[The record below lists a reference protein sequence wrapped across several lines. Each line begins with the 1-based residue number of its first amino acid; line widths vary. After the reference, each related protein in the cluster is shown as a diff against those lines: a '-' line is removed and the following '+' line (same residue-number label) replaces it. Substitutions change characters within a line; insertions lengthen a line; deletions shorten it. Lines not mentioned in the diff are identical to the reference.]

1 MRHILTLIQDSHVR
15 CSTFTTIEESL
26 QQAERLV
33 DVNTIRHTDARE
45 VGAEWICLQ
54 AIRELEI
61 DNNIKARQNAD
72 FPFPDCIEKGEFS
85 E

>member
-1 MRHILTLIQDSHVR
+1 MRSYCVR
-15 CSTFTTIEESL
+15 VYARTSL
-26 QQAERLV
+26 GYK
-33 DVNTIRHTDARE
+33 DVRPK
-45 VGAEWICLQ
+45 GAWTYVHRFFSRKPCHDVV
-54 AIRELEI
+54 